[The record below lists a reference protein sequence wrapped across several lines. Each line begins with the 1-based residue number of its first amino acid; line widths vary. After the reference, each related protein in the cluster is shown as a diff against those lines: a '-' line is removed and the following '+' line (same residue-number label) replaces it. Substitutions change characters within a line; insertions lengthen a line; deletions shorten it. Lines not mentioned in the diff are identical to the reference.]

1 VGYNRYVAWVYRWKI
16 HDKLSRFQVRLFG
29 DRSSLCCMVL
39 QLRSSWQAVK
49 ISSAP
54 VWWPII
60 PMSHGFTVEE
70 FTTSCQDFK
79 FGCLVAYHPYLAWFY
94 SKGICDKQ
102 SRFQMWLFFGLSFL
116 SCMVLLLRNSR
127 QAVKISSVVV
137 WWPVFP
143 MSHGITIEEFVT
155 SCQDLKCG
163 CLVAYHTYVEWFYSW
178 GIHDKLSR
186 FQVCLFGGLSSLYC
200 MV

>member
-1 VGYNRYVAWVYRWKI
+1 MVFLLRNSWQAVKI
-16 HDKLSRFQVRLFG
+16 LSVPFWWPIILMSHGFTVEN
-29 DRSSLCCMVL
+29 
-39 QLRSSWQAVK
+39 SWQAVK
-49 ISSAP
+49 ISSAA
-54 VWWPII
+54 VLWPII
-60 PMSHGFTVEE
+60 PLSHGFTVEE

-79 FGCLVAYHPYLAWFY
+79 CGCLVACVPYVAWYY
-94 SKGICDKQ
+94 SWGTHDKL
-102 SRFQMWLFFGLSFL
+102 SRFQVRLFCGLSSL
-116 SCMVLLLRNSR
+116 CRMVLLLRNSR
-127 QAVKISSVVV
+127 QAVKISTVVV

-143 MSHGITIEEFVT
+143 MSHGITVEELMT

-163 CLVAYHTYVEWFYSW
+163 CLVAYHTYVAWFYSW